1 MYEAIWSQPAAIDR
15 VITEERLAISDAATL
30 IDKARYIHIV
40 GIGTSWH
47 AALVGEHVLR
57 TLLSTLNSRAWNSFE
72 FVTAPPPLNSS
83 DVVIVLS
90 HRGTKSYSI
99 EALQLARRHDCSVIL
114 VTGIGSKARTDLA
127 DVVIRTCPE
136 EISSAFTV
144 SHTTA
149 LTVLMMISTEV
160 ANHKTKGNIG
170 KAVDT
175 IGDLPRL
182 VTSALNLD
190 CDTAEW
196 AHFVSGSSRYYFAGW
211 GPNESSAYEV
221 ALKIKET
228 SYVTTEGFQVEQY
241 LHGPFV
247 ATEKG
252 TTVTFI
258 CPPGLGSDR
267 TTDLI
272 KTVKAVGGYT
282 VGLIHPE
289 NQEVRALLDRTITL
303 PDCPDLLTPIVYLI
317 PLQLFTYWLA
327 LEQECNPDV
336 FRLNDPDH
344 LEAKG
349 NYLL

>member
-1 MYEAIWSQPAAIDR
+1 MYEAIQSQPVAIDR
-15 VITEERLAISDAATL
+15 VITEERLAITDAATL
-30 IDKARYIHIV
+30 INKARYVHIV
-40 GIGTSWH
+40 GVGTSWH
-47 AALVGEHVLR
+47 AALVGEYLFR
-57 TLLSTLNSRAWNSFE
+57 TLLNTLYSRAWNSFE

-99 EALQLARRHDCSVIL
+99 EALQLARQHGCSVIL

-149 LTVLMMISTEV
+149 LTALMMISTQV
-160 ANHKTKGNIG
+160 ANHKTKANIE
-170 KAVDT
+170 KALDT

-190 CDTAEW
+190 SETAEW
-196 AHFVSGSSRYYFAGW
+196 AHFVNGSNRYYFAGW

-228 SYVTTEGFQVEQY
+228 SYVTTEGFQLEQY

-258 CPPGLGSDR
+258 CPPGPGHDR
-267 TTDLI
+267 TKDLI

-282 VGLIHPE
+282 VGLVHP
-289 NQEVRALLDRTITL
+289 QDKEVRTLLDRAITL

-336 FRLNDPDH
+336 FRLNDSDH
-344 LEAKG
+344 RAAKR
-349 NYLL
+349 NYIL